1 MLRLNVLSCGNT
13 KSVNLVETS
22 VSFFCLYCLGLRLPF
37 GRVEPSIG
45 GEGLWACEA
54 PSPPIAVS
62 TLRPQKYGALQVE
75 NCVSTLTLGIVKGG
89 VKNIGSRR
97 RIVRRAGAW

>member
-1 MLRLNVLSCGNT
+1 MYISNT
-13 KSVNLVETS
+13 KLVNLGETS
-22 VSFFCLYCLGLRLPF
+22 VSFFVLYCLGLRLPF

-75 NCVSTLTLGIVKGG
+75 NCVSTLTLG
-89 VKNIGSRR
+89 KNKRLQIKDHECF
-97 RIVRRAGAW
+97 

>member
-1 MLRLNVLSCGNT
+1 MLRLNVLSCSNT

-45 GEGLWACEA
+45 GEGLRLYEA
-54 PSPPIAVS
+54 PSPPIAAS
-62 TLRPQKYGALQVE
+62 TLRPQKIWGYA
-75 NCVSTLTLGIVKGG
+75 GG
-89 VKNIGSRR
+89 KLRFDFDFRKN
-97 RIVRRAGAW
+97 